1 MRVSVIGT
9 GYVGLVTGTCL
20 AESGNDV
27 MCMDIDS
34 RKIDMLNDGVVPI
47 YEPGLEELIK
57 RNVAHGRLSF
67 TTDMARTV
75 KNSDIIFIAVGTP
88 PGEDGSADLKYVISA
103 ALEIGRHANGYKV
116 VVNKSTVPVGTGD
129 KVTAAVSSRTRH
141 KFDVVSNPEFL
152 KEGAAIEDFM
162 KPDRVVIG
170 SESPRATA
178 LMQELYA
185 PFVRTGK
192 PILTMDIRS
201 AEMTKYA
208 ANAMLA
214 TKISFINEMAVIC
227 ASLGADID
235 SVRKGM
241 GYDRRIGFDFLFP
254 GVGYG
259 GSCFPKDVKAL
270 VQTAKE
276 YGVDAKVLKAV
287 EAVNDRQKNL
297 LSEMVIRHFSSQAGK
312 KGKSSKKPLA
322 GMTIAVWGLSFKPR
336 TDDMREAPSVVI
348 INNLLRAGAVVKAHD
363 PVAEHEAGKIFG
375 KRITIMDDGYEA
387 LRGADALAVVT
398 EWNEFRNPDFRKMKK
413 LMKNPLVFDGRN
425 IYRQEELQKQ
435 GFTYYGIGRRCAGR
449 SNVADAC
456 IIRRV
461 KGREK
466 G

>member
-1 MRVSVIGT
+1 MRISVIGT

-27 MCMDIDS
+27 ICMDIDTG
-34 RKIDMLNDGVVPI
+34 KIEMLNNGVVPI

-57 RNVAHGRLSF
+57 RNVSHGRLRF
-67 TTDMARTV
+67 TPDMTTAV
-75 KNSDIIFIAVGTP
+75 KKSEVVFIAVGTP
-88 PGEDGSADLKYVISA
+88 PGEDGSADLKYVINA
-103 ALEIGRHANGYKV
+103 ARDIGKQMNGYKV
-116 VVNKSTVPVGTGD
+116 IVNKSTVPVGTGD
-129 KVTAAVSSRTRH
+129 KVKAAVASRTKH

-170 SESPRATA
+170 SDSMKASMI
-178 LMQELYA
+178 MQELYA

-208 ANAMLA
+208 SNAMLA

-235 SVRKGM
+235 HVRKGM

-270 VQTAKE
+270 VQTAKDFT
-276 YGVDAKVLKAV
+276 VDAKVLKAV

-297 LSEMVIRHFSSQAGK
+297 LSNMILNHFSKQGGRGK
-312 KGKSSKKPLA
+312 KLSAKPLA

-348 INNLLRAGAVVKAHD
+348 INNLLKAGAKVKAHD
-363 PVAEHEAGKIFG
+363 PVAEQEARKIFK

-387 LRGADALAVVT
+387 VRGADALAVVT
-398 EWNEFRNPDFRKMKK
+398 EWNEFRTPDFQKMKK
-413 LMKNPLVFDGRN
+413 LMKKHVVFDGRN
-425 IYRQEELQKQ
+425 IYSRDELKKF
-435 GFTYYGIGRRCAGR
+435 GFTYYGIGR
-449 SNVADAC
+449 
-456 IIRRV
+456 
-461 KGREK
+461 K
-466 G
+466 

>member
-1 MRVSVIGT
+1 MKISVIGT

-27 MCMDIDS
+27 ICMDIDKT
-34 RKIDMLNDGVVPI
+34 KIKTLNAGKVPI

-57 RNVAHGRLSF
+57 RNVAHNRLSF
-67 TTDMARTV
+67 TTDMAQAV
-75 KNSDIIFIAVGTP
+75 KNADIIFIAVGTP
-88 PGEDGSADLKYVISA
+88 PGEDGSADLKYVLGVA
-103 ALEIGRHANGYKV
+103 AEIGRYLNGYKV
-116 VVNKSTVPVGTGD
+116 VINKSTVPVGTGD
-129 KVTAAVSSRTRH
+129 KVKAAVAAKTKH

-162 KPDRVVIG
+162 KPDRLVVG
-170 SESPRATA
+170 VESPRAAA

-192 PILTMDIRS
+192 PVLMMDIRS

-208 ANAMLA
+208 SNAMLA

-227 ASLGADID
+227 ASMGADID
-235 SVRKGM
+235 NVRKGM

-270 VQTAKE
+270 VQTARE
-276 YGVDAKVLKAV
+276 HGVDAKVLKAV

-297 LSEMVIRHFSSQAGK
+297 LSEMVLRHFSSRGPK
-312 KGKSSKKPLA
+312 KGTAAKKPLA
-322 GMTIAVWGLSFKPR
+322 GATVAVWGLSFKPR

-348 INNLLRAGAVVKAHD
+348 IHNLLRAGALVRAHD
-363 PVAEHEAGKIFG
+363 PVAMDEARKIF
-375 KRITIMDDGYEA
+375 KNRIMLAEDGYEA

-398 EWNEFRNPDFRKMKK
+398 EWNEFRTPDFQKMKK
-413 LMKNPLVFDGRN
+413 LMKKPVVFDGRN
-425 IYRQEELQKQ
+425 IYNQEELRKM
-435 GFTYYGIGRRCAGR
+435 GFTYYGIGRR
-449 SNVADAC
+449 
-456 IIRRV
+456 
-461 KGREK
+461 
-466 G
+466 